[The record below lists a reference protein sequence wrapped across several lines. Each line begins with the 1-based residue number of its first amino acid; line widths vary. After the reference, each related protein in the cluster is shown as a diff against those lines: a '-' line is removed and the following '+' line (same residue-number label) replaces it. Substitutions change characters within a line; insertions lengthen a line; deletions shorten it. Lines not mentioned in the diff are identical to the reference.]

1 MSEAYK
7 FLKECVSFFVLS
19 INGDFPAERPF
30 GAVMQVGDNLYLST
44 NDLINEAHKQIRLN
58 GNIQIVAKKPDSRE
72 WIRITGVTSE
82 CNDIDSKLKDSII
95 NKNNEEA
102 RYYMNKIKTLSNN
115 FELPND
121 YCQE

>member
-44 NDLINEAHKQIRLN
+44 NDLNEAHKQIRLN

-102 RYYMNKIKTLSNN
+102 RYCMNKIKTLSNN

>member
-44 NDLINEAHKQIRLN
+44 NDLNEAHKQIRLN

-72 WIRITGVTSE
+72 WIRITDVTSE

>member
-30 GAVMQVGDNLYLST
+30 GAVMQVGYNLYLST
-44 NDLINEAHKQIRLN
+44 NDLNEAHKQIRLN

-115 FELPND
+115 FELPSD

>member
-44 NDLINEAHKQIRLN
+44 NDLNEAHKQIRLMVIFKLLLKSQIQEN
-58 GNIQIVAKKPDSRE
+58 GLE
-72 WIRITGVTSE
+72 
-82 CNDIDSKLKDSII
+82 
-95 NKNNEEA
+95 
-102 RYYMNKIKTLSNN
+102 
-115 FELPND
+115 
-121 YCQE
+121 

>member
-19 INGDFPAERPF
+19 INGDFPAERLF

-44 NDLINEAHKQIRLN
+44 NDLNEAHKQIRLN

-72 WIRITGVTSE
+72 WIRITDVTSE

-102 RYYMNKIKTLSNN
+102 RYYMNKIKTLYNN

>member
-44 NDLINEAHKQIRLN
+44 NDLNEDHKQIRLN

>member
-1 MSEAYK
+1 MSDAYK

-44 NDLINEAHKQIRLN
+44 NDLNEAHKQIRLN

-72 WIRITGVTSE
+72 WIRITDVTSE

>member
-44 NDLINEAHKQIRLN
+44 NDLNEAHKQIRLN

-82 CNDIDSKLKDSII
+82 CNDIDSKYSII

>member
-7 FLKECVSFFVLS
+7 FLKEYVSFFVLS

-44 NDLINEAHKQIRLN
+44 NDLNEAHKQIRLN

-102 RYYMNKIKTLSNN
+102 RYYMNKIKILSNN

>member
-44 NDLINEAHKQIRLN
+44 NDLNEAHKQIRLT

>member
-19 INGDFPAERPF
+19 INGDFPAERPV

-44 NDLINEAHKQIRLN
+44 NDLNEAHKQIRLN

>member
-44 NDLINEAHKQIRLN
+44 NDLNEAHKQIRLN

-115 FELPND
+115 FKLPND

>member
-19 INGDFPAERPF
+19 INGDFQAERPF
-30 GAVMQVGDNLYLST
+30 VAVMQVGDNLYLST
-44 NDLINEAHKQIRLN
+44 NDLNEAHKQIRLN

>member
-7 FLKECVSFFVLS
+7 FLKECVSFFVLF

-44 NDLINEAHKQIRLN
+44 NDLNEAHKQIRLN
-58 GNIQIVAKKPDSRE
+58 GNIQIIAKKSDSKE

>member
-7 FLKECVSFFVLS
+7 FLKEYVSFFVLS

-44 NDLINEAHKQIRLN
+44 NDLNEAHKQIRLN

>member
-44 NDLINEAHKQIRLN
+44 NDLNEAHKQIRLN

-95 NKNNEEA
+95 NKNKEEA

>member
-44 NDLINEAHKQIRLN
+44 NDLNETHKQIRLN